1 MAFTTY
7 VTSTV
12 TQGTFT
18 ISNTDSYTTDQV
30 SKIQESVATG
40 TTNQEISLAIDISKL
55 KAFSMQSSQAMTV
68 KTNSSGSPQETFT
81 LAAGTPVVFVDGDT
95 AIFAGDVTSLF
106 ITNASGSLATFNLL
120 AAVDN

>member
-30 SKIQESVATG
+30 SKIQESVPTG
-40 TTNQEISLAIDISKL
+40 TADQEISLAIDISKL
-55 KAFSMQSSQAMTV
+55 KAFSMQASQAMTV

-81 LAAGTPVVFVDGDT
+81 LAAGTPVVFVDGNT

-106 ITNASGSLATFNLL
+106 ITNASGSLATFNLV

>member
-30 SKIQESVATG
+30 SKIQESVPTG
-40 TTNQEISLAIDISKL
+40 TADQEISLAIDISKL
-55 KAFSMQSSQAMTV
+55 KAFSMQASQAMTV

-106 ITNASGSLATFNLL
+106 ITNASGSLATFNLV

>member
-18 ISNTDSYTTDQV
+18 ITNTDSYTTDQV

-40 TTNQEISLAIDISKL
+40 TADQEISLAVDISKL
-55 KAFSMQSSQAMTV
+55 KAFSMQASQAMTV

-81 LAAGTPVVFVDGDT
+81 LTAGSPVVFVEGDT
-95 AIFAGDVTSLF
+95 AIFSGDVTKLF
-106 ITNASGSLATFNLL
+106 ITNASGSLATFSVI
-120 AAVDN
+120 AAIDN

>member
-18 ISNTDSYTTDQV
+18 ITNTDSYTTDQV

-40 TTNQEISLAIDISKL
+40 TADQEISLAIDISKL
-55 KAFSMQSSQAMTV
+55 KAFSMQASQAMTV
-68 KTNSSGSPQETFT
+68 KTNSSSTPQETFT
-81 LAAGTPVVFVDGDT
+81 LASGSPVVFVDGDT
-95 AIFAGDVTSLF
+95 AIFSGDVTSLF
-106 ITNASGSLATFNLL
+106 ITNASGSLATFSVI
-120 AAVDN
+120 AAIDN

>member
-40 TTNQEISLAIDISKL
+40 TADQEISLAIDISKL
-55 KAFSMQSSQAMTV
+55 KAFSMQASQAMTV

-81 LAAGTPVVFVDGDT
+81 LSAGTPVVFVDGDT
-95 AIFAGDVTSLF
+95 AIFAGDVSSLF
-106 ITNASGSLATFNLL
+106 ITNASGSLATFNLV

>member
-40 TTNQEISLAIDISKL
+40 TADSEISLALDISKL
-55 KAFSMQSSQAMTV
+55 KAFSMQASQAMTV
-68 KTNSSGSPQETFT
+68 KTNSAGSPQETFT

-95 AIFAGDVTSLF
+95 AIFAGDVTSFF
-106 ITNASGSLATFNLL
+106 ITNASGSLATFSIV
-120 AAVDN
+120 AAIDN

>member
-18 ISNTDSYTTDQV
+18 ITNTDSYTTDQV

-40 TTNQEISLAIDISKL
+40 TADQEISLAIDISKL
-55 KAFSMQSSQAMTV
+55 KAFSMQASQAMTV
-68 KTNSSGSPQETFT
+68 KTNSSSTPQETFT
-81 LAAGTPVVFVDGDT
+81 LAAGSPVVFVDGDT
-95 AIFAGDVTSLF
+95 AIFSGDVTNLF
-106 ITNASGSLATFNLL
+106 ITNASGSLATFSVI
-120 AAVDN
+120 AAIDN